1 MAAKAVSSLEIRK
14 REIRIYPPIE
24 AMYQNVYRIR
34 RSFLVPFFVDFIL
47 LFFLLLLSYFL
58 GGSKLER
65 ILLTAIFI
73 PVLYVLFESSFRMVQ
88 TSDQGIV
95 IRKFMR
101 KKELRWEDITHIGAL
116 ILRSRV
122 YLLLTTVKGFYILS
136 NAYEK
141 FSTLVGDLV
150 GHMDNEKVEE
160 EVKRQMEHPA
170 RNMSDIIMTWFTAMI
185 LAGIIIIKL
194 FSS

>member
-1 MAAKAVSSLEIRK
+1 
-14 REIRIYPPIE
+14 
-24 AMYQNVYRIR
+24 MYQNVYRIR

-47 LFFLLLLSYFL
+47 LFFLLLLSYL
-58 GGSKLER
+58 EGGSNLER

-73 PVLYVLFESSFRMVQ
+73 PVLYVLLESSFRIIQ
-88 TSDQGIV
+88 TGDQGIM

-116 ILRSRV
+116 ILRKRV

-141 FSTLVGDLV
+141 FSALVSDLV
-150 GHMDNEKVEE
+150 SHMDNEKVEE

-170 RNMSDIIMTWFTAMI
+170 KNVSDIIMTWFTAMF

-194 FSS
+194 FAS

>member
-1 MAAKAVSSLEIRK
+1 
-14 REIRIYPPIE
+14 
-24 AMYQNVYRIR
+24 MYQNVYRIR
-34 RSFLVPFFVDFIL
+34 RSFLFPFFVDFIL
-47 LFFLLLLSYFL
+47 LFFLVLLSYFL
-58 GGSKLER
+58 GGSNLER

-88 TSDQGIV
+88 TGDQGIM

-116 ILRSRV
+116 ILRKRI

-141 FSTLVGDLV
+141 FSTLVSDLV

-170 RNMSDIIMTWFTAMI
+170 KNMSDIIMTWFTAMV

-194 FSS
+194 FAS

>member
-1 MAAKAVSSLEIRK
+1 
-14 REIRIYPPIE
+14 
-24 AMYQNVYRIR
+24 MYQNVYRIR

-47 LFFLLLLSYFL
+47 LFFLLLLSYL
-58 GGSKLER
+58 QGGSNLER

-73 PVLYVLFESSFRMVQ
+73 PVLYVLLESSFRIVQ
-88 TSDQGIV
+88 TGDQGIM

-116 ILRSRV
+116 ILRKRV

-141 FSTLVGDLV
+141 FSALVSDLV
-150 GHMDNEKVEE
+150 SHMDNEKVEE

-170 RNMSDIIMTWFTAMI
+170 KNVSDIIMTWFTAMF

-194 FSS
+194 FAS

>member
-1 MAAKAVSSLEIRK
+1 
-14 REIRIYPPIE
+14 
-24 AMYQNVYRIR
+24 MYQNVYRIR
-34 RSFLVPFFVDFIL
+34 RSFLFPFFVDFIL
-47 LFFLLLLSYFL
+47 LFVLLLLSYFM
-58 GGSKLER
+58 GGAKLER

-88 TSDQGIV
+88 TGDQGV
-95 IRKFMR
+95 MIRKFMR

-116 ILRSRV
+116 ILRSRA

-141 FSTLVGDLV
+141 FSHLGGDLAS
-150 GHMDNEKVEE
+150 HMDNEKVEE
-160 EVKRQMEHPA
+160 EVKRQIEHPA
-170 RNMSDIIMTWFTAMI
+170 KNMSDIIMTWFTAMV

-194 FSS
+194 FAS

>member
-1 MAAKAVSSLEIRK
+1 M
-14 REIRIYPPIE
+14 
-24 AMYQNVYRIR
+24 
-34 RSFLVPFFVDFIL
+34 
-47 LFFLLLLSYFL
+47 
-58 GGSKLER
+58 ER
-65 ILLTAIFI
+65 ILLTVIFI

-88 TSDQGIV
+88 TGDHGIM
-95 IRKFMR
+95 IRKLMR

-116 ILRSRV
+116 ILRKRV

-150 GHMDNEKVEE
+150 GRMDNEKVDE

-170 RNMSDIIMTWFTAMI
+170 RNLSDIVMTWFTAMV

-194 FSS
+194 FAS

>member
-1 MAAKAVSSLEIRK
+1 
-14 REIRIYPPIE
+14 
-24 AMYQNVYRIR
+24 MYQNVYRIK
-34 RSFLVPFFVDFIL
+34 RSFLVPFSVDFIL
-47 LFFLLLLSYFL
+47 LFFLLLLSYFS
-58 GGSKLER
+58 GGSNLER
-65 ILLTAIFI
+65 ILLTVIFI

-88 TSDQGIV
+88 TGDQGIM
-95 IRKFMR
+95 IRKLMR

-116 ILRSRV
+116 ILRNRV

-150 GHMDNEKVEE
+150 GHMDNEKVDE

-170 RNMSDIIMTWFTAMI
+170 RNMSDIVMTWFTAMV

-194 FSS
+194 FAS

>member
-1 MAAKAVSSLEIRK
+1 
-14 REIRIYPPIE
+14 
-24 AMYQNVYRIR
+24 MYQNVYRIR
-34 RSFLVPFFVDFIL
+34 RSFLFPFFADFIL

-58 GGSKLER
+58 VGSKLER

-88 TSDQGIV
+88 TGDQGIM

-101 KKELRWEDITHIGAL
+101 KKELRWEDITHLGAL
-116 ILRSRV
+116 ILRKRV

-136 NAYEK
+136 NTYEK
-141 FSTLVGDLV
+141 FSTLVSDV
-150 GHMDNEKVEE
+150 VAHMDNEKVEE
-160 EVKRQMEHPA
+160 EVRRQIEHPA
-170 RNMSDIIMTWFTAMI
+170 KNRSDIIMTWFTAMV

-194 FSS
+194 FTS

>member
-1 MAAKAVSSLEIRK
+1 
-14 REIRIYPPIE
+14 
-24 AMYQNVYRIR
+24 MYQNVYRIR

-47 LFFLLLLSYFL
+47 LFFLLLLSYL
-58 GGSKLER
+58 EGGSNLER

-73 PVLYVLFESSFRMVQ
+73 PVLYVLLESSFRIVQ
-88 TSDQGIV
+88 TGDQGIM

-116 ILRSRV
+116 ILRKRV

-141 FSTLVGDLV
+141 FSALVSDLV
-150 GHMDNEKVEE
+150 SHMDNEKVEE

-170 RNMSDIIMTWFTAMI
+170 KNMSDIIMTWFTAMV
-185 LAGIIIIKL
+185 LAGIIIVKL
-194 FSS
+194 FAS

>member
-1 MAAKAVSSLEIRK
+1 
-14 REIRIYPPIE
+14 
-24 AMYQNVYRIR
+24 MYQNVYRIR
-34 RSFLVPFFVDFIL
+34 RSFLFPFFVDFIL

-58 GGSKLER
+58 VGSKLER

-88 TSDQGIV
+88 TGDQGIM

-101 KKELRWEDITHIGAL
+101 KKELRWEDITHLGAL
-116 ILRSRV
+116 ILRKRV

-136 NAYEK
+136 NTYEK
-141 FSTLVGDLV
+141 FSTLVSDV
-150 GHMDNEKVEE
+150 VAHMDNEKVEE
-160 EVKRQMEHPA
+160 EVRRQIEHPA
-170 RNMSDIIMTWFTAMI
+170 KNMSDIIMTWFTAMV

-194 FSS
+194 FTS

>member
-1 MAAKAVSSLEIRK
+1 
-14 REIRIYPPIE
+14 
-24 AMYQNVYRIR
+24 MYQNVYRIR
-34 RSFLVPFFVDFIL
+34 RSFLVPFFADFIL
-47 LFFLLLLSYFL
+47 LFFLLLLSYL
-58 GGSKLER
+58 QGGSNLER

-73 PVLYVLFESSFRMVQ
+73 PVLYVLFESSLRIIQ
-88 TSDQGIV
+88 TGDQGIM

-116 ILRSRV
+116 ILRKRV

-141 FSTLVGDLV
+141 FSALVSDLV
-150 GHMDNEKVEE
+150 SHMDNERVEE

-170 RNMSDIIMTWFTAMI
+170 KNMSDIIMTWFTAMV

-194 FSS
+194 FTS

>member
-1 MAAKAVSSLEIRK
+1 
-14 REIRIYPPIE
+14 
-24 AMYQNVYRIR
+24 MYQNVYRIR
-34 RSFLVPFFVDFIL
+34 RSFLFPFFVDFIL

-88 TSDQGIV
+88 TGDHGIM

-101 KKELRWEDITHIGAL
+101 KKEFRWADITHIGAL
-116 ILRSRV
+116 ILRKRV

-141 FSTLVGDLV
+141 FSTLVSDLV
-150 GHMDNEKVEE
+150 GRMDSEKVEE
-160 EVKRQMEHPA
+160 EVRRQIEHPA
-170 RNMSDIIMTWFTAMI
+170 KNMSDIIMTWFTAVV
-185 LAGIIIIKL
+185 LAGIIITRL
-194 FSS
+194 LTS

>member
-1 MAAKAVSSLEIRK
+1 
-14 REIRIYPPIE
+14 
-24 AMYQNVYRIR
+24 MYQNVYRIR
-34 RSFLVPFFVDFIL
+34 RSFLFPFFVDFIL

-58 GGSKLER
+58 GGSNLER
-65 ILLTAIFI
+65 ILLTVIFI

-88 TSDQGIV
+88 TGDQGIM

-116 ILRSRV
+116 ILRKRI

-141 FSTLVGDLV
+141 FSALVSDLV

-170 RNMSDIIMTWFTAMI
+170 KNMSDIIMTWFTAMV

-194 FSS
+194 FAS

>member
-1 MAAKAVSSLEIRK
+1 
-14 REIRIYPPIE
+14 
-24 AMYQNVYRIR
+24 MYQNVYRIR
-34 RSFLVPFFVDFIL
+34 RSFLIPFSVDFIL
-47 LFFLLLLSYFL
+47 LFFLLLLSYFSS
-58 GGSKLER
+58 GSNLER
-65 ILLTAIFI
+65 ILLTTIFI
-73 PVLYVLFESSFRMVQ
+73 PVLYVLLESSFRMIR
-88 TSDQGIV
+88 TGDQGIM

-101 KKELRWEDITHIGAL
+101 KKELRWEDITHVGAM
-116 ILRSRV
+116 ILRNRV

-170 RNMSDIIMTWFTAMI
+170 RNMSDIIMTWVTAMV
-185 LAGIIIIKL
+185 LAGIIVIKL
-194 FSS
+194 FAS

>member
-1 MAAKAVSSLEIRK
+1 
-14 REIRIYPPIE
+14 
-24 AMYQNVYRIR
+24 MYQNVYRIR
-34 RSFLVPFFVDFIL
+34 RSFLFPFFVDFIL

-58 GGSKLER
+58 GGSNLER
-65 ILLTAIFI
+65 ILLTVIFI

-88 TSDQGIV
+88 TGDQGIM

-116 ILRSRV
+116 ILRKRI

-141 FSTLVGDLV
+141 FSTLVSDLV

-170 RNMSDIIMTWFTAMI
+170 KNMSDIIMTWFTAMV

-194 FSS
+194 FAS

>member
-1 MAAKAVSSLEIRK
+1 
-14 REIRIYPPIE
+14 
-24 AMYQNVYRIR
+24 MYQNVYRIR
-34 RSFLVPFFVDFIL
+34 RSFLFPFFVDFIL
-47 LFFLLLLSYFL
+47 LFFLVLLSYFL
-58 GGSKLER
+58 GGSNLER
-65 ILLTAIFI
+65 ILLTVIFI

-88 TSDQGIV
+88 TGDQGII

-116 ILRSRV
+116 ILRKRV

-141 FSTLVGDLV
+141 FSTLVSDLV

-170 RNMSDIIMTWFTAMI
+170 KNMSDIIMTWFTAMV

-194 FSS
+194 FAS

>member
-1 MAAKAVSSLEIRK
+1 
-14 REIRIYPPIE
+14 
-24 AMYQNVYRIR
+24 MYQNVYRIR
-34 RSFLVPFFVDFIL
+34 RSFLFPFFVDFIL

-73 PVLYVLFESSFRMVQ
+73 PILYVLFESTFRMIQ
-88 TSDQGIV
+88 TGDQGIM

-116 ILRSRV
+116 ILRKRV
-122 YLLLTTVKGFYILS
+122 YILLTTVKGFYILS

-141 FSTLVGDLV
+141 FSTLVSELAA
-150 GHMDNEKVEE
+150 HMDNEKVEE
-160 EVKRQMEHPA
+160 EVKRQIEHPA
-170 RNMSDIIMTWFTAMI
+170 KNMSDIIMAWFTAI
-185 LAGIIIIKL
+185 VLAGIIIIKL
-194 FSS
+194 FTS

>member
-1 MAAKAVSSLEIRK
+1 
-14 REIRIYPPIE
+14 
-24 AMYQNVYRIR
+24 MYQNVYRIR
-34 RSFLVPFFVDFIL
+34 RSFLFPFLVDFIL

-73 PVLYVLFESSFRMVQ
+73 PVLYVLVESSFRMVQ
-88 TSDQGIV
+88 TGDQGIM

-116 ILRSRV
+116 ILRKRV

-136 NAYEK
+136 NGYEK
-141 FSTLVGDLV
+141 FSTLVSDLV
-150 GHMDNEKVEE
+150 GRMDSEKVEE
-160 EVKRQMEHPA
+160 EVRRQIEHPA
-170 RNMSDIIMTWFTAMI
+170 KNISDIVMTWFTAVI
-185 LAGIIIIKL
+185 LAGLIITKL
-194 FSS
+194 FTS